1 MPETDKAEAY
11 RRIAEAVRSC
21 RRCPLHKTRTNAVPG
36 EGYLNADVMLVG
48 EAPGRNEDE
57 QGRPFVGAAGQ
68 LLNELLERAGM
79 PRPTVYITNVV
90 KCRPPNNRTP
100 TDEEVA
106 ACVDYLKDEI
116 RLVRPKVIVALG
128 NTAGSTLFSLA
139 GLRWRGATAERGRRV
154 KVTIEGVSV
163 VLLPTYHPAAAL
175 YKPDLKQSL
184 ADDISEAARL
194 AGRHGRGRTLLDFID
209 KG

>member
-1 MPETDKAEAY
+1 MAEADKAIAY
-11 RRIAEAVRSC
+11 RRVAEAVRSC
-21 RRCPLHKTRTNAVPG
+21 RSCPLHRTRTNAVPG
-36 EGYLNADVMLVG
+36 EGNVDADVMLVG
-48 EAPGRNEDE
+48 EAPGRTEDE

-100 TDEEVA
+100 TDDEVA
-106 ACVDYLKDEI
+106 ACVGYLKEEI

-139 GLRWRGATAERGRRV
+139 GLRWRGATAERGRQVRA
-154 KVTIEGVSV
+154 TLEGISV

-175 YKPDLKQSL
+175 YKPDLKQAL
-184 ADDISEAARL
+184 ADDITEAARA
-194 AGRHGRGRTLLDFID
+194 AGRHGGGRTLLDFM
-209 KG
+209 GGG